1 MKDTTKIAL
10 LVITGSVCLA
20 VSATGLAHL
29 YQKSE
34 QKQKANSPT
43 EINCV
48 VVPRVYEPDEL
59 KCKLNGD
66 IWMFTKEKQNV
77 KAN

>member
-1 MKDTTKIAL
+1 MKDTTKIVL
-10 LVITGSVCLA
+10 LLISGT
-20 VSATGLAHL
+20 VSLSIGVMATANMYH
-29 YQKSE
+29 KI
-34 QKQKANSPT
+34 KQERKANAPT

-48 VVPRVYEPDEL
+48 VVQHAYEPDEL

-66 IWMFTKEKQNV
+66 IWMFTKEKKNV